1 MSDDDS
7 RGIVTSAYQALARGD
22 DDAFIQRLADHVEW
36 IVPDPT
42 DHPSTGT
49 HIGKEALLLM
59 FARFARFGAFAEL
72 LSLEIEQVVGDGEV
86 VVVLGRERWK
96 VNASGRE
103 FETIWA
109 NAVTVDD
116 GLITRVI
123 VYADTSNET
132 AAFSGA

>member
-59 FARFARFGAFAEL
+59 FARFGAFAEL

-96 VNASGRE
+96 VKASGRE